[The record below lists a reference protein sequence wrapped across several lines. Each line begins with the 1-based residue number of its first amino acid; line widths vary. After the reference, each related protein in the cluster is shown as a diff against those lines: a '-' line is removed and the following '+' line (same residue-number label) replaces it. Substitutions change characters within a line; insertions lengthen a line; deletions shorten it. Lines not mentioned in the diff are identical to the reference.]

1 MQIAG
6 GPASGSIEKNTHEP
20 DVIQNQHDQAMG
32 LTERVWDALCANDPA
47 RRQSGTLTATI
58 AKQQNHIEDLT
69 GRVILLE
76 TALEL
81 ALGARRSKR
90 LSGPGS

>member
-1 MQIAG
+1 
-6 GPASGSIEKNTHEP
+6 
-20 DVIQNQHDQAMG
+20 MG
-32 LTERVWDALCANDPA
+32 LTERVWDAFA
-47 RRQSGTLTATI
+47 RTIQLADKVEVLTATI

-69 GRVILLE
+69 GRVIRLE

-81 ALGARRSKR
+81 ALGVRRSKR